1 MNRLRRGIKSSH
13 WSHVHYYTLKLEVLL
28 ETYQHRI
35 QCQLQL
41 EKLRKLRIRLHYS
54 FIIIFIL
61 VTWSLSVYL
70 IPISIPG
77 LAFMI
82 YLSIGVIGAVVLFSS
97 VILHELAHSIMAVSI
112 DTESK

>member
-1 MNRLRRGIKSSH
+1 MSVTIGKVKEIKI
-13 WSHVHYYTLKLEVLL
+13 K
-28 ETYQHRI
+28 
-35 QCQLQL
+35 
-41 EKLRKLRIRLHYS
+41 LHYS

-77 LAFMI
+77 LSFMI

-97 VILHELAHSIMAVSI
+97 VILHELAHSII
-112 DTESK
+112 LHYGH